1 MIFWIFYFFLSLM
14 ISYSFYRL
22 FSLKFLGF
30 ISAVFVFGLLSG
42 VWFIS
47 PGSQEVAP
55 IISIFFLENTISES
69 NGYLRLFR
77 PLLISFFSALILG
90 VTFLLL
96 KKFFSK
102 RSIKFK
108 FKY

>member
-77 PLLISFFSALILG
+77 PLLISFSALILG
-90 VTFLLL
+90 ITFLLL
-96 KKFFSK
+96 KNFFQSV
-102 RSIKFK
+102 I
-108 FKY
+108 